1 MKTALALFMKDGHQA
16 ADWPYVD
23 QVVRSHYLLL
33 AARLEP
39 ERRDDLHGE
48 RKRVDVTQF
57 GDL

>member
-1 MKTALALFMKDGHQA
+1 MKTALALFMKDGHRPE
-16 ADWPYVD
+16 DWPLLD
-23 QVVRSHYLLL
+23 QSVRNHYLLL

-48 RKRVDVTQF
+48 RKRVDVAQL